1 MTHGEFYSEYILD
14 LVMSPTEVI
23 SQGWR
28 LRKLMLLFLNSIT
41 KIGRQNMLRTVD
53 LKRLGDISLIC
64 SYYCFM
70 LPNHVICMFKAVELL
85 WTEF

>member
-1 MTHGEFYSEYILD
+1 
-14 LVMSPTEVI
+14 
-23 SQGWR
+23 
-28 LRKLMLLFLNSIT
+28 LNSIT